1 MVIHGEYVQGI
12 TQTLLGQS
20 EGSNMITNEE
30 REGTGY
36 FVVGKGVC
44 IVPKYEKN

>member
-1 MVIHGEYVQGI
+1 MVIHGECVQGI

-44 IVPKYEKN
+44 IAPKYEKN